1 MKLSL
6 VQLKAKHF
14 DLSRD
19 IEKARST
26 LESMNNDRDQLEAD
40 IFATGIADRNAA
52 KTPSEKYSDA
62 MNADSARI
70 AALPAKR
77 KPGRPRG
84 ASKTVRDPEP
94 AEPALANGQP

>member
-26 LESMNNDRDQLEAD
+26 LESMNDERDTLEAG
-40 IFATGIADRNAA
+40 IFATGLADRNAA
-52 KTPSEKYSDA
+52 KSPKDFFETIT
-62 MNADSARI
+62 SAEGARPT
-70 AALPAKR
+70 ALPVKR
-77 KPGRPRG
+77 KPGRPKGSAKPARE
-84 ASKTVRDPEP
+84 PEP
-94 AEPALANGQP
+94 VEPALANGQP